1 MDQFRIEVYSDS
13 LIIHKINGKEV
24 LRYSNPQ
31 YGGADMDVYTE
42 AYKERIGETIKGGYI
57 SLQSESHP
65 VEFKNIKLLEL
76 ER

>member
-1 MDQFRIEVYSDS
+1 M
-13 LIIHKINGKEV
+13 
-24 LRYSNPQ
+24 RYSKPQ
-31 YGGADMDVYTE
+31 YGGADMDAYTE